1 MVCALT
7 HYVQALTFVRL
18 YVYKFRKNNNNGGE
32 ACAPQKENQVMGRSH
47 KGRKYS

>member
-32 ACAPQKENQVMGRSH
+32 ACTSQEERHLDQGTCLA
-47 KGRKYS
+47 